1 MTGLLRRTAAAAGIA
16 GILVPLCAVPAL
28 AAEDPETGYWSRTRL
43 GLLPVEP
50 PDRVPEGGSFVAQD
64 PAGPV
69 AVSALRGDADPGN
82 VIVGLRLPIADA
94 LGTPAVQAC
103 PTTENW
109 VPVQGGRL
117 EAAPA
122 ADCTAPIDAR
132 VEEDTLVV
140 DLPPEL
146 QLDLVDV
153 LLRPREGSAFS
164 LTLERATAES
174 LVQAPVAPAGQ
185 PAQAAGPAV
194 APPPPATSGFP
205 PAGSGFDS
213 GSDATIPDFP
223 APETAADPL
232 LAAPTLPEPAAAA
245 PVPQP
250 QAAAPAPVVL
260 ATRRPPVAPDDRTTA
275 LLATALLAGLGALAV
290 RLAVQPAAAPQRLGG
305 AARLTRG
312 EAAPAPVVDS
322 PARGVGRF
330 RAARVRPPVR
340 I

>member
-1 MTGLLRRTAAAAGIA
+1 MTGLVRRSAAAVGIA

-28 AAEDPETGYWSRTRL
+28 AAADPETGYWSRTRL

-50 PDRVPEGGSFVAQD
+50 PDRVPEGGSFVAAD

-94 LGTPAVQAC
+94 IGTPAVLVC
-103 PTTENW
+103 PTTEGW

-122 ADCTAPIDAR
+122 ADCSAPVEAR
-132 VEEDTLVV
+132 VEEDDLVV

-153 LLRPREGSAFS
+153 LLTPEEGSAFS
-164 LTLERATAES
+164 LTLEKATAES
-174 LVQAPVAPAGQ
+174 LVQAPAPSSEPAPAT
-185 PAQAAGPAV
+185 GPV
-194 APPPPATSGFP
+194 SAPPPASSGFP
-205 PAGSGFDS
+205 PASS
-213 GSDATIPDFP
+213 GSDFGSGTAVPDFP
-223 APETAADPL
+223 APALGADPL
-232 LAAPTLPEPAAAA
+232 VAAPTLPEPAAVA

-250 QAAAPAPVVL
+250 QAAAPAAPVAL
-260 ATRRPPVAPDDRTTA
+260 AVRRPPVPEDRTAA

-290 RLAVQPAAAPQRLGG
+290 RLAVQPAAAPKRLGG
-305 AARLTRG
+305 AARLTRA
-312 EAAPAPVVDS
+312 EAAAAPVVDS

-330 RAARVRPPVR
+330 RAARVRPPVQ